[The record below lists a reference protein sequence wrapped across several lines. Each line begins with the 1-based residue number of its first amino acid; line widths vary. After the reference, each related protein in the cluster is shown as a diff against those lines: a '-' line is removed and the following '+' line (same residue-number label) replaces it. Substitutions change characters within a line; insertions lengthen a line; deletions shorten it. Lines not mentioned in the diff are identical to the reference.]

1 MPGIERRSGSPCPNS
16 TAARAVGQE
25 IGNSAQKA
33 EPVASPQ
40 SGKCATKRGDSAKTR
55 TTSPHTHRFRV
66 RRRQQGPLG
75 ASERA
80 SALIPHEI
88 PPTKRGFAPRWASV
102 DPAIGHQQL
111 NGVPSDGG
119 FSPEIEISRLQLS
132 TLCFSFPQAPTM
144 GWSYDRPKYGL
155 VRVEVITWL

>member
-1 MPGIERRSGSPCPNS
+1 MPGIESRSGSPCPNS

-25 IGNSAQKA
+25 IGIFAQKV

-40 SGKCATKRGDSAKTR
+40 SGKCATKRGDCAKTR

-66 RRRQQGPLG
+66 RRRQQGPLS

-102 DPAIGHQQL
+102 PHGSRHQEL
-111 NGVPSDGG
+111 KKWRVKHRRPH
-119 FSPEIEISRLQLS
+119 EIEKSRLQLS

>member
-1 MPGIERRSGSPCPNS
+1 MPGIESRSGSPCPNS

-25 IGNSAQKA
+25 IGISGQKA

-40 SGKCATKRGDSAKTR
+40 SGKCATKRGDCAKTR
-55 TTSPHTHRFRV
+55 TTSPHTHKFRV
-66 RRRQQGPLG
+66 RRRQQGPLS

-88 PPTKRGFAPRWASV
+88 PPTKRRFAPRWASAH
-102 DPAIGHQQL
+102 PATGYQKL
-111 NGVPSDGG
+111 VNRRAGG
-119 FSPEIEISRLQLS
+119 SPPHEIEKSRLQLS

-144 GWSYDRPKYGL
+144 GRSYDRPKYGL

>member
-25 IGNSAQKA
+25 IGNFAQKA
-33 EPVASPQ
+33 APVTSPQ
-40 SGKCATKRGDSAKTR
+40 SGKCATKRGDSEKTR
-55 TTSPHTHRFRV
+55 TTSPHTHKFCV
-66 RRRQQGPLG
+66 RRRQEGPLR
-75 ASERA
+75 ASERVR
-80 SALIPHEI
+80 ALIPHEI
-88 PPTKRGFAPRWASV
+88 PPTKRGFAPRWAPV
-102 DPAIGHQQL
+102 PHGPRHQEL
-111 NGVPSDGG
+111 KKRRVKHRRPH
-119 FSPEIEISRLQLS
+119 EIEISRLQLS

>member
-40 SGKCATKRGDSAKTR
+40 SGKCATKRGDCAKTR

-66 RRRQQGPLG
+66 RRRQQGPLS

-88 PPTKRGFAPRWASV
+88 PPTKRGFAPRWASAHL
-102 DPAIGHQQL
+102 AIGYQQL
-111 NGVPSDGG
+111 IYEEAGW
-119 FSPEIEISRLQLS
+119 SPPHEIEKSRLQLS

>member
-1 MPGIERRSGSPCPNS
+1 MPGIESRSGSPCPNS

-25 IGNSAQKA
+25 IGNSAQKV

-55 TTSPHTHRFRV
+55 TTSPQTHKFCV
-66 RRRQQGPLG
+66 RRRQEGPLR

-80 SALIPHEI
+80 RVLIPHEI
-88 PPTKRGFAPRWASV
+88 PPTKRGFAPRWASAHPV
-102 DPAIGHQQL
+102 AGYQQL
-111 NGVPSDGG
+111 TTRGVIDGRTH
-119 FSPEIEISRLQLS
+119 EIEKSRLQLS

-144 GWSYDRPKYGL
+144 GWSYDGPKYGL
-155 VRVEVITWL
+155 VRVEVHTWL

>member
-1 MPGIERRSGSPCPNS
+1 MPGIERRNGSPCPNS

-25 IGNSAQKA
+25 IGNSAQKV

-40 SGKCATKRGDSAKTR
+40 SGKCATKRGDCAKTR
-55 TTSPHTHRFRV
+55 TTSPHTHKFCV
-66 RRRQQGPLG
+66 RRRQQGPLS

-80 SALIPHEI
+80 RVRIPHEL

-102 DPAIGHQQL
+102 HPATSHQEL
-111 NGVPSDGG
+111 IYREAGG
-119 FSPEIEISRLQLS
+119 PPPHKIEISRLQLS

-144 GWSYDRPKYGL
+144 GRSYDRPKYGL